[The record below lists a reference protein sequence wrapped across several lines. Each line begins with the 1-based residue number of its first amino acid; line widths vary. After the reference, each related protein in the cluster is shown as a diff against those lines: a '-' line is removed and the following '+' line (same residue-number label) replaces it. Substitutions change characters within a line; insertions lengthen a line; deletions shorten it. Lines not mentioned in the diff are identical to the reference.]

1 MNIRKMN
8 LYGRKIG
15 NLLFRKKI
23 SLILIAILILMTYSA
38 CRSGSNDEA
47 QKSGDTPSTIRISG
61 AWALYPMMV
70 RWAEEFTKTHP
81 ACEIDVAA
89 GGAGKG
95 VADTLAGLV
104 DIGMVSRDIKPEE
117 LQKGAWYVPVVK
129 DAVFPIMN
137 ANNPAAKEVMSKGLT
152 KKKFL
157 ALWIEGKTLTWGQL
171 TDSSSVDRVQVYT
184 RSDACGAAETWA
196 KYLGNHAQEDI
207 RGVAVYGDPGI
218 TEAVKKDRRGI
229 GYNNLNYAY
238 DMKTGLPQTGIR
250 IIPVDVNENGRVD
263 PEEDLTSKEKAMRAV
278 KSGVYPSP
286 PVRDLNLVVKGKLSG
301 PVREFIRWILT
312 DGQRFVE
319 EVGYI
324 MISEGQIRE
333 ALVKVKN

>member
-1 MNIRKMN
+1 MQS
-8 LYGRKIG
+8 Y
-15 NLLFRKKI
+15 KKI
-23 SLILIAILILMTYSA
+23 SLCLIAALSVVILLIA
-38 CRSGSNDEA
+38 CGSGSDKGE
-47 QKSGDTPSTIRISG
+47 QKNSRTSSTIRVSG

-70 RWAEEFTKTHP
+70 RWADEFTKTHP
-81 ACEIDVAA
+81 NYQIDVAA

-104 DIGMVSRDIKPEE
+104 DIGMVSRDIKTEE
-117 LQKGAWYVPVVK
+117 LQKGAWHVPVVK

-137 ANNPAAKEVMSKGLT
+137 ANNPALKEVMSKGLT

-157 ALWIEGKTLTWGQL
+157 ALWNEGKKLTWGQL
-171 TDSSSVDRVQVYT
+171 TGGSFSDRVQVYT

-196 KYLGNHAQEDI
+196 KYLDNRNQEDL

-218 TEAVKKDRRGI
+218 TEAVKKDLSGI

-238 DMKTGLPQTGIR
+238 DIKTGLPQIGIR
-250 IIPVDVNENGRVD
+250 IIPIDINENGRID
-263 PEEDLTSKEKAMRAV
+263 PEEDLTSKEKAIRAV
-278 KSGVYPSP
+278 IAGVYPSP
-286 PVRDLNLVVKGKLSG
+286 PVRELNLIVRGKLSR
-301 PVREFIRWILT
+301 PVQEFIQWILT

-324 MISEGQIRE
+324 KISEKQISE
-333 ALVKVKN
+333 ALAKVKE